1 MGWSNPPQSWGELER
16 ALSGRRTAP
25 STEPVP
31 APPERRPSLDHPG
44 DDSAPGYSQKR
55 PAYRAPEGRPGSP
68 DEPYVPY
75 AELHV
80 HSDFSFLDGASDPE
94 SLIEEAARLRLAG
107 LALTDHDGFYA
118 AARFAEAA
126 KAYDLPTVY
135 GAELSLGLTVPQNG
149 VADPEGEHLLVL
161 ARGVEGYHRLSAAI
175 TAAQLRGDEKGRPL
189 YDLDELGQRAEGHWL
204 VLTGCRKGPLRAAL
218 NRHSEAGRPTRV
230 GTTAAA
236 RALDDLVTLFGREHV
251 AVEINDAGLP
261 TDSSTNDV
269 LAALAAEQRLP
280 VVATQNVHFA
290 TPEERRLAAAMAA
303 VRARRSL
310 AEMDGWLPPPGAHLR
325 SGHEMAQRFARYPGA
340 VATSV
345 RLADEC
351 AFNLQQAKPKLP
363 KQQVPPG
370 HTPASWLRELCRRG
384 LEERYPPERH
394 AVARQRLERELA
406 VIEEKD
412 FPGYFLIVRDMV
424 AFAREQGI
432 LCQGRGSAANS
443 VVCYVL
449 MITAVDPILYDLPF
463 ERFLSVNRDE
473 EPDIDVDF
481 DSDRREEVIQEV
493 YRRYGRHNAA
503 QVANVIS
510 YRPKSAVRD
519 MAKALGYST
528 GQQDAWSKQIDSWG
542 TVTVNGHAEE
552 HDHDIPAAVVDLAE
566 QLLRAPRHLG
576 IHSGG
581 MVLTERPVGEVVP
594 IERGRM
600 DQRTVLQWDKDSC
613 AWMGLVKFDFLGLGI
628 LAAIQYTLD
637 LAADQVGERLDLDSI
652 PKEEQGVYD
661 MLCRAD
667 SIGVFQVESRAQIG
681 TLPRLQPRRF
691 YDLVVEIGLIRPG
704 PIQGGAVH
712 PYIRRATGKEE
723 ITYLHPALKPVLE
736 RTKGIPLFQEQ
747 LMQIAM
753 TVGGCTGDDADL
765 LRRAMGSKRGVEKI
779 ERLRTTLYEG
789 MASHG
794 IVGDL
799 ADDIYARIQ
808 AFANFGFA
816 ESHSISFALLVYAS
830 SWLKLHYPGAF
841 LAGLLRAQPMGFYSS
856 QSLVAD
862 GRRHGVEVRRPDV
875 VASAVDAGLEL
886 LDPAAA
892 GEQGGSATPGRPGG
906 SLATGMASCLGR
918 DQPPVGPY
926 VRSAPDLTHT
936 HRRDGRFAVRLGLT
950 EVQGIGR
957 AQAQRIVDARADGPY
972 TSINDVVRR
981 TGLSVPQTEALAT
994 AGAFDSFGLSR
1005 RQALW
1010 NAGYADSADTLPGT
1024 AVDAAPPELPGM
1036 SAAELTLADLWATQI
1051 SPDDHPVGHLRPVLD
1066 THEVVPIARLGAEH
1080 DRTRVR
1086 VAGLVT
1092 HRQRPSTAG
1101 GVTFLNLEDETGMLN
1116 IVCSRPMWQRFVR
1129 VGRRTNAMLVRGTI
1143 EHSEGVTNLVADKL
1157 EPLSGLFPAATA
1169 AVIPQSYRARDFR

>member
-1 MGWSNPPQSWGELER
+1 
-16 ALSGRRTAP
+16 
-25 STEPVP
+25 
-31 APPERRPSLDHPG
+31 
-44 DDSAPGYSQKR
+44 
-55 PAYRAPEGRPGSP
+55 
-68 DEPYVPY
+68 
-75 AELHV
+75 
-80 HSDFSFLDGASDPE
+80 
-94 SLIEEAARLRLAG
+94 
-107 LALTDHDGFYA
+107 
-118 AARFAEAA
+118 
-126 KAYDLPTVY
+126 
-135 GAELSLGLTVPQNG
+135 
-149 VADPEGEHLLVL
+149 
-161 ARGVEGYHRLSAAI
+161 
-175 TAAQLRGDEKGRPL
+175 
-189 YDLDELGQRAEGHWL
+189 
-204 VLTGCRKGPLRAAL
+204 
-218 NRHSEAGRPTRV
+218 
-230 GTTAAA
+230 
-236 RALDDLVTLFGREHV
+236 
-251 AVEINDAGLP
+251 
-261 TDSSTNDV
+261 
-269 LAALAAEQRLP
+269 
-280 VVATQNVHFA
+280 
-290 TPEERRLAAAMAA
+290 
-303 VRARRSL
+303 
-310 AEMDGWLPPPGAHLR
+310 
-325 SGHEMAQRFARYPGA
+325 
-340 VATSV
+340 
-345 RLADEC
+345 
-351 AFNLQQAKPKLP
+351 
-363 KQQVPPG
+363 
-370 HTPASWLRELCRRG
+370 
-384 LEERYPPERH
+384 
-394 AVARQRLERELA
+394 
-406 VIEEKD
+406 
-412 FPGYFLIVRDMV
+412 
-424 AFAREQGI
+424 
-432 LCQGRGSAANS
+432 
-443 VVCYVL
+443 
-449 MITAVDPILYDLPF
+449 
-463 ERFLSVNRDE
+463 
-473 EPDIDVDF
+473 
-481 DSDRREEVIQEV
+481 
-493 YRRYGRHNAA
+493 
-503 QVANVIS
+503 
-510 YRPKSAVRD
+510 VRD

-542 TVTVNGHAEE
+542 SVSINGHHEE
-552 HDHDIPAAVVDLAE
+552 HDHDIPTAVVDLSE

-637 LAADQVGERLDLDSI
+637 LAAEQVGERLDLDSI

-862 GRRHGVEVRRPDV
+862 GRRHGVEVRRPDIV
-875 VASAVDAGLEL
+875 VSGVDAGLEL
-886 LDPAAA
+886 LDPDAPD
-892 GEQGGSATPGRPGG
+892 GRSTEQGSGSR
-906 SLATGMASCLGR
+906 ATGMDACLER
-918 DQPPVGPY
+918 DQAPVGPW
-926 VRSAPDLTHT
+926 VRGAPDLTHT

-950 EVQGIGR
+950 EVQGIGQ

-972 TSINDVVRR
+972 ASINDVVRR
-981 TGLSVPQTEALAT
+981 TGLSVAQSEALAT

-1010 NAGYADSADTLPGT
+1010 NAGYTDSADTLPGT

-1066 THEVVPIARLGAEH
+1066 AHEVVPISALGAEH

-1129 VGRRTNAMLVRGTI
+1129 VGRRTNAMLVRGVI

-1169 AVIPQSYRARDFR
+1169 AVIPQSYRSRDFR